1 MPDLD
6 KIQRDKGTI
15 LSIIKYLLIAA
26 LAVVAITVGARL
38 IVLLLPFLFGLV
50 MARTSMAIA
59 NKIRPP
65 KSTQGLKPLNPA
77 TENGTEKQSA
87 AGPILTTGQ
96 TRPPQ
101 TLYNVKLA
109 VVIYIILEIGLV
121 ALMTGIIIASLAQL
135 RELAM
140 YLPDFFRQTDLVSLL
155 MGPLRNLEG
164 SLGLLL
170 DDQTLLVIQQALVE
184 WQSTLVASIPGAM
197 TRVLNGIG
205 SFVGNLPA
213 IFLTIIVILLSGYYF
228 ITDSRNIYGFLSD
241 SINNKAFLDKSVNL
255 FNILSK
261 TLLRVIGGYMLL
273 LIITFVL
280 VLVGLLI
287 IQVPY
292 AVIIALVAAIVDLLP
307 VLGLS
312 ATLIPLAI
320 YLFINGQIW
329 NGVGAVVLYFAVN
342 MIRRFVEP
350 PILGNALR
358 LHPMATLFSM
368 ILGVALYGLAGVLIG
383 PVLLVIAKE
392 IFTEFG
398 FDKKLRKMIGDLLT
412 RILD

>member
-26 LAVVAITVGARL
+26 LAVAAITVGARL
-38 IVLLLPFLFGLV
+38 VVLLLPFLVGLV

-65 KSTQGLKPLNPA
+65 KLTQSLKQANPPR
-77 TENGTEKQSA
+77 A
-87 AGPILTTGQ
+87 AGAGGQSHSEPVLTVPQ
-96 TRPPQ
+96 RPPQ

-140 YLPDFFRQTDLVSLL
+140 YLPDFFRQTDLVGLL

-170 DDQTLLVIQQALVE
+170 DENALLVIQQALVE
-184 WQSTLVASIPGAM
+184 WQSTLVASIPGTM

-273 LIITFVL
+273 LLITFVL

-342 MIRRFVEP
+342 MIRRFIEP

-368 ILGVALYGLAGVLIG
+368 IVGVALYGLAGVLIG

-398 FDKKLRKMIGDLLT
+398 FDKKMRKMIGDLLT